1 MSASIALVWQY
12 FWTSN
17 PFVVFSL

>member
-17 PFVVFSL
+17 PFVGFSL